1 MFSEKVGI
9 GLPIWLPKGVIL
21 KNKLISFLNQKQ
33 IELGYK
39 NVITP
44 HIGRKELYVTS
55 GHYDKYK
62 KDSFE
67 PINTK
72 SEQFLIKPM
81 NCPHHCEIYKNKI
94 RSYKDLPI
102 RLAEFGNVYRYEK
115 HGELHGL
122 IRTRGF
128 TQDDAHIFCRP
139 DQVKDEIK
147 SVINLVLYIFKKFKF
162 KKYKI
167 QISLRDKKNKN
178 YIGEEDEWAKSEEII
193 KEIAK
198 EEKLKTSIKEGES
211 AFYGPKIDFMV
222 KDSLGREWQLG
233 TIQLDYQMPER
244 FKLNY
249 IDLNNKKKKPI
260 IIHRAPFGSLE
271 RFIGILIEHTEGK
284 FPLWIS
290 PEQVNIIPISEKYH
304 EYSKEIYKILRS
316 ENIECNINNKNEK
329 IGKKIRNS
337 EMQKIPYMIIV
348 GKDEHEKKNIS
359 VRKQGKK
366 ETKKMKINK
375 FIEIIKKEIKI

>member
-1 MFSEKVGI
+1 M
-9 GLPIWLPKGVIL
+9 PKGVIL

-72 SEQFLIKPM
+72 NEQFLIKPM

-178 YIGEEDEWAKSEEII
+178 YIGEEDE
-193 KEIAK
+193 
-198 EEKLKTSIKEGES
+198 
-211 AFYGPKIDFMV
+211 
-222 KDSLGREWQLG
+222 
-233 TIQLDYQMPER
+233 
-244 FKLNY
+244 
-249 IDLNNKKKKPI
+249 
-260 IIHRAPFGSLE
+260 
-271 RFIGILIEHTEGK
+271 
-284 FPLWIS
+284 
-290 PEQVNIIPISEKYH
+290 
-304 EYSKEIYKILRS
+304 
-316 ENIECNINNKNEK
+316 
-329 IGKKIRNS
+329 
-337 EMQKIPYMIIV
+337 
-348 GKDEHEKKNIS
+348 
-359 VRKQGKK
+359 
-366 ETKKMKINK
+366 
-375 FIEIIKKEIKI
+375 